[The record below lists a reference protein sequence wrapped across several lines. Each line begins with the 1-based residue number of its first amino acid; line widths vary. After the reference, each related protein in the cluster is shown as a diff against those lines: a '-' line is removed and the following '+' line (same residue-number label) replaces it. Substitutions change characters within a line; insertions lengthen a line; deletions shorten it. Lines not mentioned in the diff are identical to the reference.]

1 MKDREGAR
9 LTRAALAEI
18 AAADRGGHRVEC
30 LQQLVEQDSDK
41 AMRRRTFD
49 AAGHVDA
56 LVARARRPELTV
68 PHQPSRH
75 SRYNT
80 RRRWEDRRV
89 GQECDST
96 CRYRW

>member
-56 LVARARRPELTV
+56 LVARAPPRTDRSSSTFPSLPLQNPPLRPQSPLLF
-68 PHQPSRH
+68 HILICCSL
-75 SRYNT
+75 
-80 RRRWEDRRV
+80 
-89 GQECDST
+89 
-96 CRYRW
+96 